1 MTAGSAPETGEGRMA
16 LADAAEAA
24 APTQALDAVQGS
36 QHLLLGEIL
45 IEKGVLHPQQ
55 LQEALE
61 LQKIRPKRVGEI
73 LLDLGYL
80 EEEDVLRAL
89 GEQFSIAYQPSLDDE
104 IDAAL
109 TTKVPISFI
118 REYYMV
124 PFRQNG
130 AAYLVALNDPVDLL
144 PLDDLRLLLGGPVI
158 PVLCPKKDIQAVI
171 DNYFD
176 QQSENA
182 ADMIDSITM
191 DEGEEGAVHTLD
203 HIESERDLLDLA
215 NEAPIIKLINLVIT
229 GAVKE
234 RASDIHM
241 EPFEHDMRVRY
252 RIDGV
257 LYEKFTVPR
266 SQLAAVISRVKIMA
280 NMNIAE
286 HRLPQDG
293 RIKIR
298 LSGKEIDIR
307 VSVIPIAHGERVVM
321 RILEKGSF
329 LFSLEQLGMDAR
341 DHEVMDKL
349 ITSSHGI
356 ILVTGPTGSGKSTTL
371 YAALQRVNSPDK
383 NIITLEDPIEYLIAG
398 IGQIQVRPKIG
409 LTFAAGLR
417 SILRQDPDVILVGEI
432 RDFETAEIAIQASL
446 TGHLVFATLHT
457 NDSAGAVTRL
467 INMGIEPFLVTSSTI
482 AIQAQRLVRR
492 VCDSCKETYPAEEGS
507 LAEFGIDPNDPRA
520 QALSRGRGCDKC
532 THRGYYGRTGI
543 FELLVMNPRIQEM
556 VLAGA
561 DSNAIKREARR
572 FGMRTLREDGASK
585 MLRGM
590 TTMEEI
596 LRVTRDDLIEELTS

>member
-1 MTAGSAPETGEGRMA
+1 MNTAASDLQICQILLAKGFVHPEQVA
-16 LADAAEAA
+16 
-24 APTQALDAVQGS
+24 
-36 QHLLLGEIL
+36 
-45 IEKGVLHPQQ
+45 
-55 LQEALE
+55 EALE

-73 LLDLGYL
+73 LLDLGYV
-80 EEEDVLRAL
+80 EEDHVLEAL
-89 GEQFSIAYQPSLDDE
+89 SEQFGIPFERSL
-104 IDAAL
+104 AAL
-109 TTKVPISFI
+109 VDPALTNKVPISFI

-124 PFRQNG
+124 PYRLNG
-130 AAYLVALNDPVDLL
+130 TAYYVAVNDPANLL
-144 PLDDLRLLLGGPVI
+144 PLDDLRLLLGGPVQ
-158 PVLCPKKDIQAVI
+158 PVLCRKNDIQQII
-171 DNYFD
+171 DSYFD
-176 QQSENA
+176 QQTENA

-191 DEGEEGAVHTLD
+191 SDEEGGTVHTLD
-203 HIESERDLLDLA
+203 NIESERDLLDLA

-234 RASDIHM
+234 RASDIHL
-241 EPFEHDMRVRY
+241 EPFEREVRVRY

-257 LYEKFTVPR
+257 LYEKFSVPK
-266 SQLAAVISRVKIMA
+266 SQQAAVVSRVKIMA
-280 NMNIAE
+280 NLNIAE

-307 VSVIPIAHGERVVM
+307 VSIIPIAHGERVVM
-321 RILEKGSF
+321 RILEKGNF
-329 LFSLEQLGMDAR
+329 LFSLEDLGMDLR
-341 DHEVMDKL
+341 DHSLMDRL

-383 NIITLEDPIEYLIAG
+383 NIITVEDPIEYLISG

-432 RDFETAEIAIQASL
+432 RDHETAEMAVQASL

-467 INMGIEPFLVTSSTI
+467 TNMGIEPFLVTSSTI

-492 VCDSCKETYPAEEGS
+492 TCSQCKESYTPDR
-507 LAEFGIDPNDPRA
+507 DPLQELSIRLDDPRA
-520 QALSRGRGCDKC
+520 KTLWRGRGCDKC
-532 THRGYYGRTGI
+532 SQRGYYGRTGI
-543 FELLVMNPRIQEM
+543 FELLVMSQKIQEM
-556 VLAGA
+556 VLQGA
-561 DSNAIKREARR
+561 DSNAIKREAHKE
-572 FGMRTLREDGASK
+572 GMRTLREDGAEK
-585 MLRGM
+585 MLRGL
-590 TTMEEI
+590 TTLEEI
-596 LRVTRDDLIEELTS
+596 LRVTRDDVLDEVL

>member
-1 MTAGSAPETGEGRMA
+1 MNTAASDLQICQILLAKGFVHPEQVA
-16 LADAAEAA
+16 
-24 APTQALDAVQGS
+24 
-36 QHLLLGEIL
+36 
-45 IEKGVLHPQQ
+45 
-55 LQEALE
+55 EALE

-73 LLDLGYL
+73 LLDLGYV
-80 EEEDVLRAL
+80 EEDHVLEAL
-89 GEQFSIAYQPSLDDE
+89 SEQFGIPFERSL
-104 IDAAL
+104 AAL
-109 TTKVPISFI
+109 VDPALTNKVPISFI

-124 PFRQNG
+124 PYRLNG
-130 AAYLVALNDPVDLL
+130 TAYHVAVNDPANLL
-144 PLDDLRLLLGGPVI
+144 PLDDLRLLLGGPVQ
-158 PVLCPKKDIQAVI
+158 PVLCRKNDIQQII
-171 DNYFD
+171 DSYFD
-176 QQSENA
+176 QQTENA

-191 DEGEEGAVHTLD
+191 SDEEGGTVHTLD
-203 HIESERDLLDLA
+203 NIESERDLLDLA

-234 RASDIHM
+234 RASDIHL
-241 EPFEHDMRVRY
+241 EPFEREVRVRY

-257 LYEKFTVPR
+257 LYEKFSVPK
-266 SQLAAVISRVKIMA
+266 SQQAAVVSRVKIMA
-280 NMNIAE
+280 NLNIAE

-307 VSVIPIAHGERVVM
+307 VSIIPIAHGERVVM
-321 RILEKGSF
+321 RILEKGNF
-329 LFSLEQLGMDAR
+329 LFSLEDLGMDLR
-341 DHEVMDKL
+341 DHSLMDRL

-383 NIITLEDPIEYLIAG
+383 NIITVEDPIEYLISG

-432 RDFETAEIAIQASL
+432 RDHETAEMAVQASL

-467 INMGIEPFLVTSSTI
+467 TNMGIEPFLVTSSTI

-492 VCDSCKETYPAEEGS
+492 TCSQCKESYTPDRDPLQE
-507 LAEFGIDPNDPRA
+507 LGIRLDDPRA
-520 QALSRGRGCDKC
+520 KTLWRGRGCDKC
-532 THRGYYGRTGI
+532 SQRGYYGRTGI
-543 FELLVMNPRIQEM
+543 FELLVMSQKIQEM
-556 VLAGA
+556 VLQGA
-561 DSNAIKREARR
+561 DSNAIKREAHKE
-572 FGMRTLREDGASK
+572 GMRTLREDGAEK
-585 MLRGM
+585 MLRGL
-590 TTMEEI
+590 TTLEEI
-596 LRVTRDDLIEELTS
+596 LRVTRDDVLDEVL